1 MKNYM
6 SDPFILAGQLSNL
19 IFVDGR
25 LQKSASSEIIPVIS
39 PYSFEQIGSIP
50 LCNEADV
57 NYAVQSAKKA
67 QAAWSQEKP
76 GRRTYILRKC
86 GESITAHVQELAHLM
101 SLETGKALKTE
112 SLVELNVVEDTFQYY
127 AGLTLELKGETI
139 PYDPNILA
147 FTIREP
153 LGVIGAIIPWNVP
166 LMLLAM
172 KVAPA
177 LAAGNTVVLK
187 ASPEASLTVLRAA
200 ELLST
205 ILPKGVL
212 NVITGDGILTGDALV
227 RHPDI
232 AKVTFTGSVESGRIV
247 NRNAAEKIIP
257 VTLELGGKSP
267 FIIYPDADIDRAAQ
281 DVVTGM
287 RFTRQGQS
295 CSASSRVFVH
305 ETLHDDFIER
315 VKQLLAKMVIGNPL
329 DPNTDIGTLISQR
342 QFDKVQ
348 SFLELAKA
356 DPSLQIHEVG
366 HLPEN
371 TRGLFHLPT
380 LISGITNDHV
390 LCQQE
395 IFGPVM
401 CVLSW
406 DNEQEVITQAN
417 ATEYGLAAGVWTKD
431 IAKAL
436 QAVKNLNAGFVQIN
450 QYMVFRPSL
459 AFGGFKHSGLG
470 KEASKNAMIEH
481 FTKEKLVLVNFA

>member
-1 MKNYM
+1 M
-6 SDPFILAGQLSNL
+6 SDPFILARQLSNL
-19 IFVDGR
+19 IFVDGELR
-25 LQKSASSEIIPVIS
+25 PSTSSESIPVIS
-39 PYSFEQIGSIP
+39 PYSLEQIGSIP
-50 LCNEADV
+50 LCNEIDV
-57 NYAVQSAKKA
+57 DHAVQSAKKVQATWA
-67 QAAWSQEKP
+67 QENPQ
-76 GRRTYILRKC
+76 RRSYLLRKC
-86 GESITAHVQELAHLM
+86 GESITAHAQELAHLM

-112 SLVELNVVEDTFQYY
+112 SLVELSVVEDTFQYY

-200 ELLST
+200 QLLGA

-212 NVITGDGILTGDALV
+212 NVITGDGFLTGDALV

-232 AKVTFTGSVESGRIV
+232 AKVTFTGSVESGRKV
-247 NRNAAEKIIP
+247 NVNAAEKIIP

-267 FIIYPDADIDRAAQ
+267 LIIYPDADIDRATQ

-305 ETLHDDFIER
+305 ATLHDVFIQR
-315 VKQLLAKMVIGNPL
+315 VKQLLEKKVIGDPL
-329 DPNTDIGTLISQR
+329 DPNTDIGTLISKR

-348 SFLELAKA
+348 SFLALAKA
-356 DPSLQIHEVG
+356 DSSLQIHEVG
-366 HLPEN
+366 NLPKN

-380 LISGITNDHV
+380 LISGITNEHV

-395 IFGPVM
+395 IFGPIM

-406 DNEQEVITQAN
+406 DNEQGVIEQAN
-417 ATEYGLAAGVWTKD
+417 ATDYGLAAGVWTKD

-436 QAVKNLNAGFVQIN
+436 QAVKGLNAGFVQVN
-450 QYMVFRPSL
+450 QYMIFRPSL

-470 KEASKNAMIEH
+470 KEASKNTMIEH
-481 FTKEKLVLVNFA
+481 FTKEKLVLVNCA